1 MAPAARASDTTLPV
15 REAVGERVHRRR
27 RAAVY
32 RALRSGRATIGLAL
46 LAVLAV
52 LALFPD
58 QIAPWDPGF
67 QELSRRNQPPSW
79 ISGDPVFLLGGDQL
93 GRDLWSRIVHGA
105 RLSMTVGVAA
115 VLVSAIVGVL
125 LGLLAG
131 YFGGVIDSTVMGI
144 AEVQLAFP
152 FILLAI
158 TIISITQP
166 TTTSLVLILALSAW
180 VVYARLIRGKVLSV
194 REQEFVEA
202 ARALGAGT
210 PRILLQHV
218 LPQLTAPLT
227 VIATLELGRIIVL
240 EATLSFLGM
249 GVQAPDVSWGMILA
263 DGRQYIASAWWI
275 SAFAGLAVALAVL
288 AVNAVG
294 DWLAEVLDPT
304 LRVR

>member
-1 MAPAARASDTTLPV
+1 MAPAVHVSDTTLPA
-15 REAVGERVHRRR
+15 REAVGERVQRRR
-27 RAAVY
+27 RAAVS
-32 RALRSGRATIGLAL
+32 RVLRSGRATIGLAL

-79 ISGDPVFLLGGDQL
+79 ISGDPVYPLGGDQL

-105 RLSMTVGVAA
+105 RLSMTVGVVA

-131 YFGGVIDSTVMGI
+131 YFGGLIDSTVMGI

-304 LRVR
+304 LQVR